1 MIKSLVVKFV
11 KAYITDELRDYTV
24 RETFK
29 ALFDELDMVKQ
40 YNIVTRYYNNIKDE
54 SKDRDSQIDEL
65 LDDYSKAIWDTLTRY
80 EVAELL
86 TGTDEQIID
95 YFFLSVIKNIA
106 CISLYNI
113 LL

>member
-11 KAYITDELRDYTV
+11 KAYITDELREYTV
-24 RETFK
+24 RETLK

-54 SKDRDSQIDEL
+54 SKADFANKDRDSQIDEL
-65 LDDYSKAIWDTLTRY
+65 LDDYSKAIWGTLTRY

-86 TGTDEQIID
+86 TGTDEQIIE
-95 YFFLSVIKNIA
+95 YFFYL
-106 CISLYNI
+106 
-113 LL
+113 

>member
-11 KAYITDELRDYTV
+11 KAYITDELREYTV
-24 RETFK
+24 RETLK
-29 ALFDELDMVKQ
+29 ALFDELDKVKQ

-54 SKDRDSQIDEL
+54 SKVDFANKDRDSQIDEL

-86 TGTDEQIID
+86 TGTDEQIIE
-95 YFFLSVIKNIA
+95 YFFYL
-106 CISLYNI
+106 
-113 LL
+113 

>member
-11 KAYITDELRDYTV
+11 KAYITDELREYTV
-24 RETFK
+24 RETLK

-54 SKDRDSQIDEL
+54 SKADFANKDRDSQIDEL

-86 TGTDEQIID
+86 TGTDEQIIE
-95 YFFLSVIKNIA
+95 YFFYL
-106 CISLYNI
+106 
-113 LL
+113 

>member
-11 KAYITDELRDYTV
+11 KAYIIDELREYTV
-24 RETFK
+24 RETLK

-54 SKDRDSQIDEL
+54 SKADFANKDRDSQIDEL

-86 TGTDEQIID
+86 TGTDEQIIE
-95 YFFLSVIKNIA
+95 YFFYL
-106 CISLYNI
+106 
-113 LL
+113 

>member
-11 KAYITDELRDYTV
+11 KAYINDELREYTV
-24 RETFK
+24 RETLK

-54 SKDRDSQIDEL
+54 NKADFANKDRDSQIDEL

-86 TGTDEQIID
+86 TGTDEQIIE
-95 YFFLSVIKNIA
+95 YFFYL
-106 CISLYNI
+106 
-113 LL
+113 

>member
-11 KAYITDELRDYTV
+11 KAYINDELREYTV
-24 RETFK
+24 RETLK

-54 SKDRDSQIDEL
+54 NKADFANKDRDSQIDEL
-65 LDDYSKAIWDTLTRY
+65 LDDYSKAIWDTLTGY

-86 TGTDEQIID
+86 TGTDEQIIE
-95 YFFLSVIKNIA
+95 YFFYL
-106 CISLYNI
+106 
-113 LL
+113 